1 MNRIYKSKWNSGT
14 QTWVACSELVKRAGR
29 QSTSSLKKTA
39 STILSFTATAA
50 LLSLP
55 SPDVMAACDI
65 PSNTAPSGSTI
76 TCTGTATGQYI
87 INNTDVTLINQGVLE
102 SAGSLHGIVIVQP
115 TTASGVK
122 IVNEGAVN
130 WTNAKYGGTGTGT
143 RGGLNAGYYVN
154 NNYLSP
160 INLINEET
168 GQINVDIAAGLS
180 SNRYIAG
187 IGFGAKNTDANI
199 INKGVIT
206 VTSAAALSRSG
217 AVGITGGGKNL
228 IIDNRGT
235 VSVTALEGN
244 QAIGIEA
251 FGAWSNGTVSINN
264 SGTIT
269 VSGKAAANTFGMVAG
284 TSKLT
289 TSAQVVNSGT
299 VELEGGTDLSEHR
312 SAIYFDASNVSIP
325 LIFENAL
332 TGVVMADDFS
342 YVVALDSDDS
352 NTSAVHITNS
362 GELRGING
370 VLTRAGGDLFIQ
382 DAGNTTG
389 KVHLGAGDNIFSL
402 TGGIVIG
409 DVTTLGGSDNF
420 LIDGGDITGNV
431 DTGAGDD
438 KLAMNAGACYRWCYL
453 YG

>member
-168 GQINVDIAAGLS
+168 GQINVDIAA
-180 SNRYIAG
+180 
-187 IGFGAKNTDANI
+187 
-199 INKGVIT
+199 
-206 VTSAAALSRSG
+206 
-217 AVGITGGGKNL
+217 
-228 IIDNRGT
+228 
-235 VSVTALEGN
+235 
-244 QAIGIEA
+244 
-251 FGAWSNGTVSINN
+251 
-264 SGTIT
+264 
-269 VSGKAAANTFGMVAG
+269 
-284 TSKLT
+284 
-289 TSAQVVNSGT
+289 
-299 VELEGGTDLSEHR
+299 
-312 SAIYFDASNVSIP
+312 
-325 LIFENAL
+325 
-332 TGVVMADDFS
+332 
-342 YVVALDSDDS
+342 
-352 NTSAVHITNS
+352 
-362 GELRGING
+362 
-370 VLTRAGGDLFIQ
+370 VL
-382 DAGNTTG
+382 
-389 KVHLGAGDNIFSL
+389 
-402 TGGIVIG
+402 
-409 DVTTLGGSDNF
+409 
-420 LIDGGDITGNV
+420 
-431 DTGAGDD
+431 
-438 KLAMNAGACYRWCYL
+438 
-453 YG
+453 